1 MANEGGKT
9 TIEKRCNILS
19 ELWMEYRNEVE
30 FQDFIAYNDLGLP
43 LAFML
48 DEGLVNPT
56 SRSTLMINE
65 TFDLFLATLGREE
78 DEGYDSLDDML
89 VG

>member
-1 MANEGGKT
+1 MANEGGT
-9 TIEKRCNILS
+9 TLENKCSILS
-19 ELWMEYRNEVE
+19 ELWMEYRDQVE
-30 FQDFIAYNDLGLP
+30 FEDFIQYNDLGLP

-48 DEGLVNPT
+48 DEGLVHPT

-65 TFDLFLATLGREE
+65 TFDLFLATLGRDGDDGYENL
-78 DEGYDSLDDML
+78 DELL

>member
-1 MANEGGKT
+1 MANEDGT
-9 TIEKRCNILS
+9 TLEKKCSILS
-19 ELWMEYRNEVE
+19 ELWMEYRDQVE
-30 FQDFIAYNDLGLP
+30 FEDFIQYNDLGLP

-48 DEGLVNPT
+48 DEGLVHPT

-65 TFDLFLATLGREE
+65 TFDLFLATLGR
-78 DEGYDSLDDML
+78 DADDGYENLDDLL

>member
-1 MANEGGKT
+1 MANEDGKT
-9 TIEKRCNILS
+9 TIDKRCNILS

-48 DEGLVNPT
+48 DEGLVHPT

-78 DEGYDSLDDML
+78 DEGYDTLDDML